1 MTKQQFND
9 SVNQEVKRLTQQGER
24 KYCEET
30 PPTKANDATNETRER
45 FVILEGI
52 EHHNRFF
59 TMYSGGDPTKSDT
72 GGTWYKILGY
82 ADTVSEAQIKLYGRD
97 FPLPV
102 SEHTSGLPRT
112 PIQKQLTW
120 PSIEE
125 QQAYWTD
132 KCCENCT
139 EIDRRI
145 SQQGETWDE
154 KREHDRD
161 LEHESRVDYASW
173 ETDQE

>member
-112 PIQKQLTW
+112 PIQKQLMDRPTSFSQW
-120 PSIEE
+120 LEQSGDSI
-125 QQAYWTD
+125 D
-132 KCCENCT
+132 IGGNVLP
-139 EIDRRI
+139 DRV
-145 SQQGETWDE
+145 
-154 KREHDRD
+154 KANHDI
-161 LEHESRVDYASW
+161 YKNGNPF
-173 ETDQE
+173 Q